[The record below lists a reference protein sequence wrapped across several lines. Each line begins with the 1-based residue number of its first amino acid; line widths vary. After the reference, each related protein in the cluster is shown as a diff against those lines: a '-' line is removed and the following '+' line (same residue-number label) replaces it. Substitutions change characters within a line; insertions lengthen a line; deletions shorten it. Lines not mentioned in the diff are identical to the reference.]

1 MSYRIEVAGTDEQFR
16 QAGQLFRQYAEF
28 LGHDLEFQGFSE
40 ELESL
45 SEMYGPPKGALLLAY
60 VEDQPVGVVGLREFE
75 QGIAEMKR
83 MYVLEG
89 YQGMGFGKALT
100 QAFLDHARDLGYQRV
115 RLDSIRELDG
125 ALRLY
130 RRFGFEEI
138 EPYRFNPHPE
148 TVFMELRIA

>member
-1 MSYRIEVAGTDEQFR
+1 MSHRIAVAETSEQFR
-16 QAGQLFRQYAEF
+16 EANELFRQYAEF

-45 SEMYGPPKGALLLAY
+45 PEMYGPPKGVLLLAY
-60 VEDQPVGVVGLREFE
+60 VEDEPVGVVGLREFE

-89 YQGMGFGKALT
+89 YQGRGIGKALT
-100 QAFLDHARDLGYQRV
+100 QAFLDHARDLGYQSV

-148 TVFMELRIA
+148 AVFMELRIT